1 MPSTDSSPL
10 AVTFISTIESM
21 NRADSDQLKWR
32 RMRFKNNK
40 VWQAVDHS
48 GRPVEKNGK
57 VLIKYQLK
65 QDYEYWVNPANLD
78 QIDAPVDTKTVRGHR
93 KSLAPE
99 KTPKTLPPAAPNTVH
114 IYTDG
119 ASSGNPGPSGIGVV
133 LQYGEKTKEISKFIG
148 ITTNN
153 VAELEAI
160 RTALM
165 ELKRR
170 NLPVRIY
177 TDSSYA
183 QGVLS
188 FGWKAQK
195 NKELVG
201 GIRNLLSAL
210 KDVTL
215 IKVRGHSGHAQ
226 NERADQLARAAIAAV
241 GRR

>member
-1 MPSTDSSPL
+1 MS
-10 AVTFISTIESM
+10 
-21 NRADSDQLKWR
+21 RADSDQLKWR

-40 VWQAVDHS
+40 VWQAMDPN
-48 GRPVEKNGK
+48 GRPLEKNGK

-65 QDYEYWVNPANLD
+65 QDYEYWVKPVNLG
-78 QIDAPVDTKTVRGHR
+78 QIDEPVEERPAPVRRQSRAPTKT
-93 KSLAPE
+93 E
-99 KTPKTLPPAAPNTVH
+99 KAVPPAAPNTIH

-119 ASSGNPGPSGIGVV
+119 ASSGNPGPSGVGVV

-148 ITTNN
+148 NATNN
-153 VAELEAI
+153 IAELEAI

-195 NKELVG
+195 NKELIET
-201 GIRNLLSAL
+201 IRDLLSAL

-215 IKVRGHSGHAQ
+215 IKVRGHAGHEQ
-226 NERADQLARAAIAAV
+226 NERADQLARAAILSG
-241 GRR
+241 GRQCPP

>member
-1 MPSTDSSPL
+1 MS
-10 AVTFISTIESM
+10 
-21 NRADSDQLKWR
+21 RADSDQLKWR

-40 VWQAVDHS
+40 VWQAMDPD
-48 GRPVEKNGK
+48 GRPLEKNGK

-65 QDYEYWVNPANLD
+65 QDYEYWVNPANLG
-78 QIDAPVDTKTVRGHR
+78 QIDAPVEAKPARVLRQSEAPAKT
-93 KSLAPE
+93 E
-99 KTPKTLPPAAPNTVH
+99 KAVPPAAPNTVH

-148 ITTNN
+148 NTTNN

-195 NKELVG
+195 NKELVEA
-201 GIRNLLSAL
+201 IRDLLSAL

-215 IKVRGHSGHAQ
+215 IKVRGHAGHEQ
-226 NERADQLARAAIAAV
+226 NERADQLARAAV
-241 GRR
+241 VSGGRGCPP

>member
-1 MPSTDSSPL
+1 MS
-10 AVTFISTIESM
+10 
-21 NRADSDQLKWR
+21 RADSDQLKWR

-40 VWQAVDHS
+40 VWQAMDPS
-48 GRPVEKNGK
+48 GRPLEKNGK

-65 QDYEYWVNPANLD
+65 QDYEYWVNPANLE
-78 QIDAPVDTKTVRGHR
+78 QIDAPVE
-93 KSLAPE
+93 E
-99 KTPKTLPPAAPNTVH
+99 KTARVRRQSEAPAKTERALPPAAPNTVH

-148 ITTNN
+148 NTTNN

-195 NKELVG
+195 NKELVEA
-201 GIRNLLSAL
+201 IRNLLSAL

-226 NERADQLARAAIAAV
+226 NERADQLARAAIASV
-241 GRR
+241 GRGYSP

>member
-1 MPSTDSSPL
+1 MS
-10 AVTFISTIESM
+10 
-21 NRADSDQLKWR
+21 RADSDQFKWR

-40 VWQAVDHS
+40 VWQAMDPI
-48 GRPVEKNGK
+48 GRPFEKNGK

-65 QDYEYWVNPANLD
+65 QDYEYWVNPANLEP
-78 QIDAPVDTKTVRGHR
+78 IDASGEAKTARVGRQ
-93 KSLAPE
+93 SEAPA
-99 KTPKTLPPAAPNTVH
+99 KTERVLPAAAPNTVH

-133 LQYGEKTKEISKFIG
+133 LQYGGKTREISKFIG
-148 ITTNN
+148 NTTNN

-195 NKELVG
+195 NKELVEA
-201 GIRNLLSAL
+201 IRHLLSSL

-215 IKVRGHSGHAQ
+215 IKVRGHAGHVQ
-226 NERADQLARAAIAAV
+226 NERADQLARAAILSV
-241 GRR
+241 GPR

>member
-1 MPSTDSSPL
+1 
-10 AVTFISTIESM
+10 M
-21 NRADSDQLKWR
+21 NRTESDQLKWR

-40 VWQAVDHS
+40 VWQATDRN
-48 GRPVEKNGK
+48 GRPLEKNGK

-65 QDYEYWVNPANLD
+65 QDYEYWVNPANLG
-78 QIDAPVDTKTVRGHR
+78 QIDAPVEARPAGVRRPSGAPAKMQKTV
-93 KSLAPE
+93 
-99 KTPKTLPPAAPNTVH
+99 PPATPNTVH

-148 ITTNN
+148 NTTNN

-160 RTALM
+160 RAALM

-188 FGWKAQK
+188 LGWKAQK
-195 NKELVG
+195 NKELVE

-215 IKVRGHSGHAQ
+215 IKVRGHSGHEQ
-226 NERADQLARAAIAAV
+226 NERADQLARAAIASV
-241 GRR
+241 GRGCPPL

>member
-1 MPSTDSSPL
+1 
-10 AVTFISTIESM
+10 M
-21 NRADSDQLKWR
+21 NRADCDQLKWR

-40 VWQAVDHS
+40 VWQAMDTS
-48 GRPVEKNGK
+48 GRPLEKNGK

-65 QDYEYWVNPANLD
+65 QDYEYWVNPANLV
-78 QIDAPVDTKTVRGHR
+78 QIDAPADSKTARVRR
-93 KSLAPE
+93 KSRALE
-99 KTPKTLPPAAPNTVH
+99 KSDRALPPAAPHTVH

-148 ITTNN
+148 NTTNN

-195 NKELVG
+195 NKELVE
-201 GIRNLLSAL
+201 GIRNLLSAY

-215 IKVRGHSGHAQ
+215 IKVRGHSGHEQ
-226 NERADQLARAAIAAV
+226 NERADQLARAPIASL

>member
-1 MPSTDSSPL
+1 MS
-10 AVTFISTIESM
+10 
-21 NRADSDQLKWR
+21 RADSEQLKWR

-40 VWQAVDHS
+40 VWQAMDTN
-48 GRPVEKNGK
+48 GRPLEKNGK
-57 VLIKYQLK
+57 VLIKYQLE
-65 QDYEYWVNPANLD
+65 QDYEYWVNPANLG
-78 QIDAPVDTKTVRGHR
+78 QIDTPVEARPGRGRRQPGAPVRT
-93 KSLAPE
+93 E
-99 KTPKTLPPAAPNTVH
+99 KAVPPAAPNTVH

-148 ITTNN
+148 NTTNN

-160 RTALM
+160 RIALM
-165 ELKRR
+165 KLKRR

-195 NKELVG
+195 NKELVEA
-201 GIRNLLSAL
+201 IRELLSAL

-215 IKVRGHSGHAQ
+215 IKVRGHSGHEQ
-226 NERADQLARAAIAAV
+226 NERADQLARAAIVSV
-241 GRR
+241 GRRYPP

>member
-1 MPSTDSSPL
+1 MT
-10 AVTFISTIESM
+10 ESM
-21 NRADSDQLKWR
+21 SGADSNQLKWR
-32 RMRFKNNK
+32 RMRFKNNN
-40 VWQAVDHS
+40 VWQAMDTN
-48 GRPVEKNGK
+48 GRPLEKNGK
-57 VLIKYQLK
+57 VLIKYQLE
-65 QDYEYWVNPANLD
+65 QDYEYWINSANLR
-78 QIDAPVDTKTVRGHR
+78 QIDAPVETRPARGRRQSGAPVRT
-93 KSLAPE
+93 E
-99 KTPKTLPPAAPNTVH
+99 KAVPPAAPNTVH

-148 ITTNN
+148 NTTNN

-165 ELKRR
+165 KLKRR

-195 NKELVG
+195 NKELVEA
-201 GIRNLLSAL
+201 IRELLSAL

-215 IKVRGHSGHAQ
+215 IKVRGHSGHEQ
-226 NERADQLARAAIAAV
+226 NERADQLARAAAV
-241 GRR
+241 SGGRR

>member
-1 MPSTDSSPL
+1 MSRP
-10 AVTFISTIESM
+10 
-21 NRADSDQLKWR
+21 DSDQLKWR

-40 VWQAVDHS
+40 VWQATDGN
-48 GRPVEKNGK
+48 GRPLEKNGK

-65 QDYEYWVNPANLD
+65 QDYEYWVNPANLGP
-78 QIDAPVDTKTVRGHR
+78 IDAPVEAGPACIGRQPGSPAKT
-93 KSLAPE
+93 E
-99 KTPKTLPPAAPNTVH
+99 KAVTPPAADTVH

-148 ITTNN
+148 STTNN

-165 ELKRR
+165 ALKRR

-183 QGVLS
+183 LGVLS
-188 FGWKAQK
+188 LGWKAQK
-195 NKELVG
+195 NKELVEA
-201 GIRNLLSAL
+201 IRDMLAAL
-210 KDVTL
+210 TDVTL
-215 IKVRGHSGHAQ
+215 IKVRGHAGHEQ
-226 NERADQLARAAIAAV
+226 NERADQLARAAIMSS
-241 GRR
+241 GRQ

>member
-1 MPSTDSSPL
+1 MS
-10 AVTFISTIESM
+10 
-21 NRADSDQLKWR
+21 RADSDQLEWR

-40 VWQAVDHS
+40 VWQATDRN
-48 GRPVEKNGK
+48 GRPLEKNGK
-57 VLIKYQLK
+57 VLIKYQLN
-65 QDYEYWVNPANLD
+65 QDYEYWVNPTNLG
-78 QIDAPVDTKTVRGHR
+78 QIDAPAGVRRPSGATA
-93 KSLAPE
+93 K
-99 KTPKTLPPAAPNTVH
+99 KQKTLPPAAPNTVH

-133 LQYGEKTKEISKFIG
+133 LQYGEKTKEISKYIG
-148 ITTNN
+148 NTTNN

-165 ELKRR
+165 ALKRR

-188 FGWKAQK
+188 FGWKARK
-195 NKELVG
+195 NKELVE
-201 GIRNLLSAL
+201 GIRNLLSDL

-226 NERADQLARAAIAAV
+226 NERADQLARVAIASI

>member
-1 MPSTDSSPL
+1 MSG
-10 AVTFISTIESM
+10 
-21 NRADSDQLKWR
+21 ADSNQLKWR

-40 VWQAVDHS
+40 VWQAMDPS
-48 GRPVEKNGK
+48 GRPLEKNGK

-65 QDYEYWVNPANLD
+65 QDYEYWVNPANLGP
-78 QIDAPVDTKTVRGHR
+78 IDAPVEARPARGRRQFGAPVRT
-93 KSLAPE
+93 E
-99 KTPKTLPPAAPNTVH
+99 KAVPPAAPNTVH

-133 LQYGEKTKEISKFIG
+133 MKYGEKTKEISKFIG
-148 ITTNN
+148 NTTNN

-195 NKELVG
+195 NKELVEA
-201 GIRNLLSAL
+201 IRELLSAL

-226 NERADQLARAAIAAV
+226 NERADQLARAAIV
-241 GRR
+241 SGGRR

>member
-1 MPSTDSSPL
+1 
-10 AVTFISTIESM
+10 M

-40 VWQAVDHS
+40 VWQAVDPS
-48 GRPVEKNGK
+48 GRPIEKNGK

-65 QDYEYWVNPANLD
+65 QDYEYWVNPANLG
-78 QIDAPVDTKTVRGHR
+78 QIDAPVDTKTTRVRR
-93 KSLAPE
+93 KSRAPE
-99 KTPKTLPPAAPNTVH
+99 KKEQALPPAALNSIH

-133 LQYGEKTKEISKFIG
+133 LQYGEKTREISKFIG
-148 ITTNN
+148 NTTNN

-170 NLPVRIY
+170 NLPVRVY

-195 NKELVG
+195 NKELVE
-201 GIRNLLSAL
+201 GIRNLLAAL

-226 NERADQLARAAIAAV
+226 NERADELARAAIASV
-241 GRR
+241 GRRCPPE

>member
-1 MPSTDSSPL
+1 MS
-10 AVTFISTIESM
+10 
-21 NRADSDQLKWR
+21 RADSDQLEWR

-40 VWQAVDHS
+40 VWQATDRN
-48 GRPVEKNGK
+48 GRPLEKNGK
-57 VLIKYQLK
+57 VLIKYQLN
-65 QDYEYWVNPANLD
+65 QDYEYWVNPTNLG
-78 QIDAPVDTKTVRGHR
+78 QIDAPAGVRRPSGATA
-93 KSLAPE
+93 K
-99 KTPKTLPPAAPNTVH
+99 KQKTLPPAAPNTVH

-133 LQYGEKTKEISKFIG
+133 LQYGEKTKEISKYIG
-148 ITTNN
+148 NTTNN

-165 ELKRR
+165 ALKRR

-188 FGWKAQK
+188 FGWKARK
-195 NKELVG
+195 NKELVE
-201 GIRNLLSAL
+201 GIRNLLSDL

-226 NERADQLARAAIAAV
+226 NERADQLARAAIASI

>member
-1 MPSTDSSPL
+1 
-10 AVTFISTIESM
+10 M
-21 NRADSDQLKWR
+21 NRADPDQLKWR

-40 VWQAVDHS
+40 VWQAVDPS
-48 GRPVEKNGK
+48 GRPIEKNGK

-78 QIDAPVDTKTVRGHR
+78 QIDAPVDAKTTRVRR
-93 KSLAPE
+93 QSRAPGKKE
-99 KTPKTLPPAAPNTVH
+99 QALPPAAPNTIH

-133 LQYGEKTKEISKFIG
+133 LQYGEKTREISKFIG
-148 ITTNN
+148 NTTNN

-195 NKELVG
+195 NKELVE
-201 GIRNLLSAL
+201 GIRNLLAAL

-215 IKVRGHSGHAQ
+215 IKVRGHSGHVQ
-226 NERADQLARAAIAAV
+226 NERADQLARAAIASV
-241 GRR
+241 GRGCPS

>member
-1 MPSTDSSPL
+1 MS
-10 AVTFISTIESM
+10 
-21 NRADSDQLKWR
+21 RADSDQLKWR

-40 VWQAVDHS
+40 VWQAMAPS
-48 GRPVEKNGK
+48 GRPFEKNGK

-65 QDYEYWVNPANLD
+65 QDYEYWVNPANLE
-78 QIDAPVDTKTVRGHR
+78 QIDASVEAKTARVRR
-93 KSLAPE
+93 QSEAPA
-99 KTPKTLPPAAPNTVH
+99 KTERALPPAAPNTVH

-133 LQYGEKTKEISKFIG
+133 LQYGEKTKEISKYIG
-148 ITTNN
+148 NTTNN

-165 ELKRR
+165 ALKRR

-188 FGWKAQK
+188 FGWKARK
-195 NKELVG
+195 NKELVE
-201 GIRNLLSAL
+201 GIRNLLSDL

-226 NERADQLARAAIAAV
+226 NERADQLARVAIASI

>member
-1 MPSTDSSPL
+1 MT
-10 AVTFISTIESM
+10 ESM
-21 NRADSDQLKWR
+21 SRADSDQLKWR

-40 VWQAVDHS
+40 VWQAMDPD
-48 GRPVEKNGK
+48 GRPLEKNGK
-57 VLIKYQLK
+57 VLIKYQLN
-65 QDYEYWVNPANLD
+65 QDYEYWVNPANLG
-78 QIDAPVDTKTVRGHR
+78 QIDAPVEARPARVRRQSRAPAKT
-93 KSLAPE
+93 E
-99 KTPKTLPPAAPNTVH
+99 KAVPPAAPNTVH

-148 ITTNN
+148 NTTNN

-195 NKELVG
+195 NKELVEA
-201 GIRNLLSAL
+201 IRDLLSAL

-215 IKVRGHSGHAQ
+215 IKVRGHAGHEQ
-226 NERADQLARAAIAAV
+226 NERADQLARAAIMP
-241 GRR
+241 GSRRYPP

>member
-1 MPSTDSSPL
+1 
-10 AVTFISTIESM
+10 M
-21 NRADSDQLKWR
+21 NRADSGQLKWR

-40 VWQAVDHS
+40 VWQAMDPS
-48 GRPVEKNGK
+48 GRPLEKNGK

-65 QDYEYWVNPANLD
+65 QEYEYWVNPANLG
-78 QIDAPVDTKTVRGHR
+78 QIDAPADAKTARIR
-93 KSLAPE
+93 RESRTPE
-99 KTPKTLPPAAPNTVH
+99 KSERALPPAPPHTVH

-133 LQYGEKTKEISKFIG
+133 LQYGETTKEISKFIG
-148 ITTNN
+148 NTTNN

-160 RTALM
+160 RTALR

-188 FGWKAQK
+188 FGWKAHK
-195 NKELVG
+195 NKELVEE
-201 GIRNLLSAL
+201 IRNLLSAL

-215 IKVRGHSGHAQ
+215 IKVRGHTGHEQ
-226 NERADQLARAAIAAV
+226 NERADQLARAAAVSV

>member
-1 MPSTDSSPL
+1 MS
-10 AVTFISTIESM
+10 
-21 NRADSDQLKWR
+21 RADSDQLKWR

-40 VWQAVDHS
+40 VWQAMDPD
-48 GRPVEKNGK
+48 GRPLEKNGK
-57 VLIKYQLK
+57 VLIKYQLN
-65 QDYEYWVNPANLD
+65 QDYEYWVNPANLG
-78 QIDAPVDTKTVRGHR
+78 QIDAPAEARPARVRRQSGAPAKT
-93 KSLAPE
+93 E
-99 KTPKTLPPAAPNTVH
+99 KAVPPAAPNTIH

-148 ITTNN
+148 NTTNN

-195 NKELVG
+195 NKELVEA
-201 GIRNLLSAL
+201 IREMLSAL

-215 IKVRGHSGHAQ
+215 IKVRGHSGHEQ
-226 NERADQLARAAIAAV
+226 NERADQLARTAIV
-241 GRR
+241 SGGRR

>member
-1 MPSTDSSPL
+1 MS
-10 AVTFISTIESM
+10 
-21 NRADSDQLKWR
+21 RADSDQLKWR

-40 VWQAVDHS
+40 VWQAMDPS
-48 GRPVEKNGK
+48 GRPLEKNGK

-65 QDYEYWVNPANLD
+65 QDYEYWVNPANLE
-78 QIDAPVDTKTVRGHR
+78 QIDAPVEAKTARVRR
-93 KSLAPE
+93 QSEAPA
-99 KTPKTLPPAAPNTVH
+99 KTERALPPAAPNTVH

-148 ITTNN
+148 NTTNN

-195 NKELVG
+195 NKELVES
-201 GIRNLLSAL
+201 IRNLLSAL

-215 IKVRGHSGHAQ
+215 IKVRGHSGHTQ
-226 NERADQLARAAIAAV
+226 NERADQLARAAIASV
-241 GRR
+241 GRGCPP

>member
-1 MPSTDSSPL
+1 MT
-10 AVTFISTIESM
+10 ESM
-21 NRADSDQLKWR
+21 SRADSDQLKWR

-40 VWQAVDHS
+40 VWQAMDPD
-48 GRPVEKNGK
+48 GRPLEKNGK
-57 VLIKYQLK
+57 VLIKYQLN
-65 QDYEYWVNPANLD
+65 QDYEYWVNPANLG
-78 QIDAPVDTKTVRGHR
+78 QIDAPAEARPARVRPQSGAPAKT
-93 KSLAPE
+93 E
-99 KTPKTLPPAAPNTVH
+99 KAVPPAAPNTIH

-148 ITTNN
+148 NTTNN

-195 NKELVG
+195 NKELVET
-201 GIRNLLSAL
+201 IRELLTAL

-215 IKVRGHSGHAQ
+215 IKVRGHSGHEQ
-226 NERADQLARAAIAAV
+226 NERADQLARAAAASG
-241 GRR
+241 GRGCPP